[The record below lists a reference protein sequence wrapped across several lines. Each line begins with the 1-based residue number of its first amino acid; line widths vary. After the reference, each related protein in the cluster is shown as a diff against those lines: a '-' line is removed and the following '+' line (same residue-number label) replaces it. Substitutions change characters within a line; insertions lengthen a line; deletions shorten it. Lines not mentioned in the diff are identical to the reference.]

1 MEQARNQDASEHLPS
16 AASPEEE
23 SASLLWEYLEEGAY
37 DYQRPQ
43 RGEIRQGVVVRK
55 DADQI
60 IVDIGSKREG
70 VVPATDLAKLGKE
83 FVDRIQVGDAV
94 SVYVLKPESREG
106 EIIVS
111 INMARQM
118 QDWERARELK
128 ESEALIEATV
138 VGYNKG
144 GLLIEF
150 GSLQGFVPRSHI
162 VSLGGRIAP
171 GSHSPDPLAQ
181 MVGQALPLKVIE
193 VSPRQRRLIL
203 SERAAWKEWRRIR
216 KERLL
221 ADLQE
226 GDVRTGKVTSL
237 TQFGAFVDLGGAD
250 GLIHLSELSWDRGKK
265 PEEVLQVGQEVEVK
279 VIHVDRERKRIGLSL
294 KQLRPDPWEG
304 IEDRYVIGQYV
315 DAEITNLTNFG
326 AFARLEEGVEGLIH
340 ISELTDEKVEHPSQV
355 VQPGQVV
362 TVQIINLDGERRR
375 VGLSLRRVPEHLR
388 TPVTTLEEP
397 LAAEAEAET
406 RAEPE
411 LPPPE
416 ADEASAA
423 SSSESLVESA
433 PEAVAEEAV
442 GTVEEGTDVTAS
454 SPEGGE
460 GTTPAPSSQGEV
472 ALETE
477 SAVTAPSEQP

>member
-1 MEQARNQDASEHLPS
+1 VEQGKNQGASEHLS
-16 AASPEEE
+16 NSTSPGEEPT
-23 SASLLWEYLEEGAY
+23 SLLWEYLEEGGY

-43 RGEIRQGVVVRK
+43 RGEIREGVVVRK
-55 DADQI
+55 DSDQI

-70 VVPATDLAKLGKE
+70 IVPATDLEKLGKE
-83 FVDRIQVGDAV
+83 FVDRIRVGDEI

-118 QDWERARELK
+118 KDWERARQLK
-128 ESEALIEATV
+128 ESEEIIEGKV

-144 GLLIEF
+144 GLLVDF

-162 VSLGGRIAP
+162 VSASTRTEF
-171 GSHSPDPLAQ
+171 GSHHQDQLGQ

-193 VSPRQRRLIL
+193 VNPRQRRLIL
-203 SERAAWKEWRRIR
+203 SERAAWKEWRRVQ

-221 ADLQE
+221 EDLQE
-226 GDVRTGKVTSL
+226 GDVRRGTVTSL
-237 TQFGAFVDLGGAD
+237 TNFGAFVDLGGAD
-250 GLIHLSELSWDRGKK
+250 GLIHVSELSWDRGKK
-265 PEEVLQVGQEVEVK
+265 PEDVLQVGQEVRVK

-294 KQLRPDPWEG
+294 KQLKPDPWEG

-315 DAEITNLTNFG
+315 DAEITNLTKFG

-340 ISELTDEKVEHPSQV
+340 ISELTDAKIEHPSQV

-375 VGLSLRRVPEHLR
+375 VGLSLRRVPEHLQ
-388 TPVTTLEEP
+388 TFGEEGVVEEAEEELEAAVESPDLPAIEVDEGPITSPVGP
-397 LAAEAEAET
+397 SAEAEVEAESPVEGDEVS
-406 RAEPE
+406 AE
-411 LPPPE
+411 LNH
-416 ADEASAA
+416 
-423 SSSESLVESA
+423 
-433 PEAVAEEAV
+433 
-442 GTVEEGTDVTAS
+442 
-454 SPEGGE
+454 
-460 GTTPAPSSQGEV
+460 QEV

-477 SAVTAPSEQP
+477 PAVTIPSERDG